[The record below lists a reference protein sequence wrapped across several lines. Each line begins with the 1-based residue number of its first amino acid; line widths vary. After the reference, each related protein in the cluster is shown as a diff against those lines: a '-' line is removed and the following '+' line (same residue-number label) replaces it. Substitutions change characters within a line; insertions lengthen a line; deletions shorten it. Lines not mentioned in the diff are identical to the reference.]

1 MNIIVAGLSHKTA
14 PIEIR
19 ERLSFSSH
27 NLTTPLQEIIN
38 LPSLYEALILS
49 TCNRVEIVC
58 TAADSEKI
66 IGEIK
71 AFLAEF
77 HQLSLDKI
85 TPHLYFYTDQAA
97 IRHVFRV
104 ASSLDSMIVG
114 EPQILGQLKD
124 AYRSAVASKT
134 TGSIL
139 NRFLHKAFSVAKRVR
154 AETNIA
160 SSAVSISFAAVE
172 LARKIFANLEDKKI
186 LLIGAGEMAELVTR
200 HLVSYKIKE
209 LFITNRTF
217 EHALPLVQEF
227 GGRVLKFDELF
238 DNFAQ
243 MDIIISSTDAHDIII
258 TYEQIAKA
266 LHARKNK
273 PMFLIDIAVPR
284 NIDPRVNDLPNVY
297 LYNIDDLG
305 GIVENNR
312 QVREKEAKHAE
323 NIVEEEQRRFYAWLQ
338 QQEVTPTIITLKE
351 KFESIRLKEIEKT
364 LAHWE
369 GLKEEDKEKINA
381 LTRAIINKIIH
392 DPINFLKTK
401 GEKNSFPI
409 QEIKKIFNLNDKE
422 DA

>member
-1 MNIIVAGLSHKTA
+1 MNIIVAGLSHKSA
-14 PIEIR
+14 SIEIR
-19 ERLSFSSH
+19 ERLCFSSH
-27 NLTTPLQEIIN
+27 NLTTPLQEIVN
-38 LPSLYEALILS
+38 FPSIYEAIILS

-58 TAADSEKI
+58 TAADREKVI
-66 IGEIK
+66 REIK
-71 AFLAEF
+71 IFLADF
-77 HQLSLDKI
+77 HKLSLDEI
-85 TPHLYFYTDQAA
+85 TPHLYFYTGQDA

-124 AYRSAVASKT
+124 AYRSAVANKT
-134 TGSIL
+134 TGSVL

-154 AETNIA
+154 TETDIA

-172 LARKIFANLEDKKI
+172 LARKIFDNLEDKKI

-200 HLVSYKIKE
+200 HLVSHMVKE

-217 EHALPLVQEF
+217 EHALLLAQEF

-258 TYEQIAKA
+258 TYEKIAKA

-297 LYNIDDLG
+297 LYNIDDLD
-305 GIVENNR
+305 GIVEKNR
-312 QVREKEAKHAE
+312 QVREKEAKQAE
-323 NIVEEEQRRFYAWLQ
+323 EIVEEEQMRFYVWLQ
-338 QQEVTPTIITLKE
+338 RQEVTPTIITLKE

-364 LAHWE
+364 LSHWE
-369 GLKEEDKEKINA
+369 GLRKEDKEKINA
-381 LTRAIINKIIH
+381 LTHAIINKILH
-392 DPINFLKTK
+392 DPINFLKAK
-401 GEKNSFPI
+401 GEKNRFPI
-409 QEIKKIFNLNDKE
+409 EEIKKIFNLSDEE

>member
-1 MNIIVAGLSHKTA
+1 MNIIVAGLSHKSA
-14 PIEIR
+14 SIEIR
-19 ERLSFSSH
+19 ERLCFSSH
-27 NLTTPLQEIIN
+27 NLTTPLQEIVNFPAI
-38 LPSLYEALILS
+38 YEAIILS

-58 TAADSEKI
+58 TAADREKVI
-66 IGEIK
+66 REIK
-71 AFLAEF
+71 IFLADF
-77 HQLSLDKI
+77 HKLSLDEI
-85 TPHLYFYTDQAA
+85 TPHLYFYTGQDA

-124 AYRSAVASKT
+124 AYRSAVANKT

-154 AETNIA
+154 TETDIA

-172 LARKIFANLEDKKI
+172 LARKIFDNLEDKKI

-200 HLVSYKIKE
+200 HLVSHMVKE

-217 EHALPLVQEF
+217 ENALLLAQEF

-258 TYEQIAKA
+258 TYEKIAKA

-297 LYNIDDLG
+297 LYNIDDLD
-305 GIVENNR
+305 GIVEKNR
-312 QVREKEAKHAE
+312 QVREKEAKQAE
-323 NIVEEEQRRFYAWLQ
+323 EIIEKEQMRFYGWLQ

-364 LAHWE
+364 FSHWE
-369 GLKEEDKEKINA
+369 GLREEDKENINA
-381 LTRAIINKIIH
+381 LTHAIINKILH
-392 DPINFLKTK
+392 DPINFLKAK
-401 GEKNSFPI
+401 GEKNRFPI
-409 QEIKKIFNLNDKE
+409 EEIKKIFNLSDEE